1 MSIDKKLDLLK
12 QIKEVEAP
20 PFLLTRIR
28 HRINHPGNA
37 EAPVKWK
44 WAFALTSVVILAL
57 NISILL
63 TSAASATKKN
73 TGVENVV
80 NAMNLST
87 QNDLY
92 NE

>member
-63 TSAASATKKN
+63 ISSDSAKKN
-73 TGVENVV
+73 NSGVENIVKI
-80 NAMNLST
+80 MNLST
-87 QNDLY
+87 KNDLY

>member
-1 MSIDKKLDLLK
+1 MSIDKKLDSLK
-12 QIKEVEAP
+12 RIKAVDAP

-28 HRINHPGNA
+28 QRINNLGTA

-44 WAFALTSVVILAL
+44 WIFALTSVFVLTL
-57 NISILL
+57 NISILF
-63 TSAASATKKN
+63 TSSTAATKKN
-73 TGVENVV
+73 AGIDNIV
-80 NAMNLST
+80 NTMSLSS